1 MWNILRKFMKR
12 IVLYS
17 MDKCPHC
24 QNAKQYLEQHKIPYR
39 LCNVKTAKGQKEF
52 ATTRLRGVPALKVGD
67 QILNGFSVAEFN
79 KLYKS

>member
-1 MWNILRKFMKR
+1 MKR

-24 QNAKQYLEQHKIPYR
+24 QSAKQYLEQQKIPYR

-52 ATTRLRGVPALKVGD
+52 AATGLRGVPVLKIGGE
-67 QILNGFSVAEFN
+67 LLKGFSVREFT
-79 KLYKS
+79 KLFTS